1 MSVGIVD
8 IFIVLFVLMGGI
20 VGYKN
25 GAIKEG
31 VQFVG
36 LLICLIVAFIFKDQL
51 MILMYENLP
60 FFNFFGIIRG
70 LDAINVLFYQLIAFI
85 VIFAALM
92 FILKVLIVITGFVEL
107 LLKMTVFLSV
117 PSKIIGIF
125 VGMIEFYVYVFVV
138 LYILNMPIFNLSY
151 VADSKYGNIV
161 LENTPILSSFVDNTV
176 NVYVDVWNIIKNR
189 DKKSNKEVNTLVL
202 VTLLD
207 NKLITVDSAR
217 KLVSANKIIIE
228 DESILDDYEDGL
240 DISKILNAGR
250 ETLRTGVKSVN
261 DQITFDNTE
270 IQVVSI
276 SDELCVFNG
285 NCNEFDELTV
295 VLYVKTSSIKKN
307 YTLLTDGKEQL
318 LTGTDN
324 YIFAEINNGQL
335 NIGYVR

>member
-8 IFIVLFVLMGGI
+8 IFIVLFVLMGGV

-36 LLICLIVAFIFKDQL
+36 LFICLIVAFIFKDQL
-51 MILMYENLP
+51 MVLMYENLP

-228 DESILDDYEDGL
+228 DESILDYYEDGL

-250 ETLRTGVKSVN
+250 ENLRAGVKSVN
-261 DQITFDNTE
+261 EQIIFDNKE
-270 IQVVSI
+270 I
-276 SDELCVFNG
+276 
-285 NCNEFDELTV
+285 
-295 VLYVKTSSIKKN
+295 
-307 YTLLTDGKEQL
+307 
-318 LTGTDN
+318 
-324 YIFAEINNGQL
+324 
-335 NIGYVR
+335 